1 MGAVQDQ
8 AGPTSATK
16 YLSLSVTAFLA
27 TFPVFA
33 VNSAS
38 SGMRM
43 LWIGALLM
51 LAFIGF
57 IGHLQVKGDPE
68 IQKYAALQQRGPYL
82 KRYRPAV
89 FAIILG
95 VLAITELLAV
105 AATYATPQRPLI
117 WHTTMQIAAWGDA
130 IFPLVG
136 KYATR
141 MTPPLAPDV
150 LYKVQAVTTLF
161 LTAGAIV
168 FLAYAPYILCMP
180 REEARTMQHLEDR
193 MRPSKFAS
201 SPIVMLYILVPFG
214 ILVGFAL
221 FLGWFE
227 FAPEPTY
234 LTRKKCLMK
243 AACYAADDLHL
254 IAIGFIRMIAYASW
268 LGAIIF
274 MMRAFDRED
283 G

>member
-1 MGAVQDQ
+1 MGVAV
-8 AGPTSATK
+8 
-16 YLSLSVTAFLA
+16 AFLA
-27 TFPVFA
+27 AFPVFA
-33 VNSAS
+33 VNSTS

-57 IGHLQVKGDPE
+57 VGHLQVKGDPE
-68 IQKYAALQQRGPYL
+68 IQKYAELQRRGPYL

-89 FAIILG
+89 FAIVLG
-95 VLAITELLAV
+95 VLVVAELLAV
-105 AATYATPQRPLI
+105 AATYATPQNPLFL
-117 WHTTMQIAAWGDA
+117 HVTKQIAAGGNE

-136 KYATR
+136 KYATQ
-141 MTPPLAPDV
+141 MTPPLAAEV
-150 LYKVQAVTTLF
+150 LYKVQTVTTLF
-161 LTAGAIV
+161 LTAGAIA

-180 REEARTMQHLEDR
+180 REEARAMQRLQER
-193 MRPSKFAS
+193 MRTSKFAS

-227 FAPEPTY
+227 FAPEPAY

-254 IAIGFIRMIAYASW
+254 IAIGFIRMIAYGSW
-268 LGAIIF
+268 LGVIIF
-274 MMRAFDRED
+274 MMRAFDRE
-283 G
+283 GG